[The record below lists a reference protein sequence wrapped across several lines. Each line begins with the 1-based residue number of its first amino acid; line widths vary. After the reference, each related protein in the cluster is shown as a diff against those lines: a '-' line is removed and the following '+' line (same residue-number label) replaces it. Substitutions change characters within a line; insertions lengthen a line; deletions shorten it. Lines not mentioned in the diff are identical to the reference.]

1 MSLIEILVLVAV
13 VIYIIVSAYFRLE
26 PRIAIAIALIL
37 LVSAAIVLVRGN
49 RHVAEQ
55 LGVYA
60 FYLMGA
66 GVLLLFIRYIRKGSE
81 ENK

>member
-13 VIYIIVSAYFRLE
+13 VIYIIVSAYFCLE

-37 LVSAAIVLVRGN
+37 LVSAVIVLVRGN
-49 RHVAEQ
+49 RPVAEQ
-55 LGVYA
+55 LGVYS

-66 GVLLLFIRYIRKGSE
+66 GVILIFIRYLRKGSE
-81 ENK
+81 EN